1 MIDLSP
7 GSIFAGQ
14 FRIVRPLAKGG
25 MGAVYVVEQAGTGRE
40 RALKLMHPILVADEK
55 SVERFEREARVG
67 SLIDSDHVVEVVA
80 AGVEP
85 KGPTP
90 WLCMEL
96 LKGETLADRIE
107 KRGPAPRGELIE
119 IMRQL
124 GHAIVAAHKAGI
136 IHRDL
141 KPENIFLAESRRV
154 GAPFTLKVLDFGV
167 ATLTTEMQGPKTTQG
182 VGSPMWM
189 APEQTN
195 VGKVVAQTDLWALG
209 LIVFYLLTG
218 KSYWLA
224 AGTEGSTI
232 TALLVEILVEPL
244 VPASERARVLA
255 PEITLP
261 PGLDAWLG
269 RLLVRDPKGRF
280 ASAEETFAA
289 LHAVLRDEVPRTSS
303 PQAFDRKEAL
313 VRPASSPSVTHP
325 PPALI
330 RVPHQSTAFTASQP
344 AVATKRRVWPW
355 VFFAMFAF
363 GGTCVAALAWHAMT
377 TIGEAAQGIA
387 QSGGLQVNG
396 RRLDVRDPETGQ
408 TVISLSRE
416 GMQVTSPNNATE
428 ETHEVHEEAADE
440 ANEEETEADADEA
453 DASDKDETDAG
464 VDETDE
470 AGEAHAPRR
479 PRVQGAR
486 NPTDS
491 TAAGAGFYR
500 NNVIHNCLQELRN
513 GRVTLPRALYRFH
526 RDGQMVPNS
535 TPIQQRF
542 EMCVMTSRIP
552 DADYTF
558 ALP

>member
-80 AGVEP
+80 TGVEP

-96 LKGETLADRIE
+96 LKGETLAERIE
-107 KRGPAPRGELIE
+107 TRGLPPRAEVID
-119 IMRQL
+119 IMKQL

-167 ATLTTEMQGPKTTQG
+167 ATLTTEMHGPKTTQG

-209 LIVFYLLTG
+209 LIAFYLLTG

-232 TALLVEILVEPL
+232 TALLVEIMVEPL

-261 PGLDAWLG
+261 RGFDVWLS

-280 ASAEETFAA
+280 ASAEETFTA
-289 LHAVLRDEVPRTSS
+289 LHAVLHDEVPRTSS
-303 PQAFDRKEAL
+303 PEAFNRQGAF
-313 VRPASSPSVTHP
+313 VRTAPASSVTQHPRLTPSLPSPSLAAPSMAAQP
-325 PPALI
+325 P
-330 RVPHQSTAFTASQP
+330 VASP
-344 AVATKRRVWPW
+344 RRVWPW
-355 VFFAMFAF
+355 VFFATFAF
-363 GGTCVAALAWHAMT
+363 GGTCVAALMWHAMSAMS
-377 TIGEAAQGIA
+377 EAAQGMA
-387 QSGGLQVNG
+387 EAGVLQVDG
-396 RRLDVRDPETGQ
+396 RRLDVRDPQTGHA
-408 TVISLSRE
+408 VVSFHSASE
-416 GMQVTSPNNATE
+416 
-428 ETHEVHEEAADE
+428 
-440 ANEEETEADADEA
+440 
-453 DASDKDETDAG
+453 ASDGGAQESQAHPEEVAAG
-464 VDETDE
+464 DGKEEVAEEQDVQVEE
-470 AGEAHAPRR
+470 QAAPVPRR
-479 PRVQGAR
+479 ARVVA
-486 NPTDS
+486 PDS
-491 TAAGAGFYR
+491 SGPPAQQFR
-500 NNVIHNCLQELRN
+500 DWVIRRCLQELQSDGLSLPPARYTFARS
-513 GRVTLPRALYRFH
+513 GRVEPRTT
-526 RDGQMVPNS
+526 DV
-535 TPIQQRF
+535 QQRF
-542 EMCVMTSRIP
+542 AHCVVSSGVT
-552 DADYTF
+552 AHDYSFT
-558 ALP
+558 LP